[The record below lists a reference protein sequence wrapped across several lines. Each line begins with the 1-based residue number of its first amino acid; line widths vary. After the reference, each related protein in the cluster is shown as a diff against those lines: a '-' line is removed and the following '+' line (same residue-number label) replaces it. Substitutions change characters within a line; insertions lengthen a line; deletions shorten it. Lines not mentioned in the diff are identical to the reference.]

1 MMWIPKLQASCN
13 VKSGA
18 WVICDNSFALT
29 KKVWSCDSRLTRRS
43 VVVVFRRGCV
53 PRSDGINAID
63 ASVVAALAWV
73 CCDAISM
80 PVALVQ
86 HFVNAVLR

>member
-29 KKVWSCDSRLTRRS
+29 KKVWELRLASHTSQLCGGVSSRVRSKVGSNQCYRR
-43 VVVVFRRGCV
+43 FG
-53 PRSDGINAID
+53 GGG
-63 ASVVAALAWV
+63 LG
-73 CCDAISM
+73 
-80 PVALVQ
+80 LG
-86 HFVNAVLR
+86 VL